1 MSFFVFFLP
10 SFLPSCFGSV
20 VIWRLTRADRGMQT
34 VWVFG
39 NSSEVLDR
47 VPRPEVEGY
56 LTYGGSVNG
65 NESHYP
71 EVVHFDDLWAQEQ

>member
-1 MSFFVFFLP
+1 M
-10 SFLPSCFGSV
+10 
-20 VIWRLTRADRGMQT
+20 
-34 VWVFG
+34 G
-39 NSSEVLDR
+39 NSTEVLGQ

-71 EVVHFDDLWAQEQ
+71 EVVDFFPLWPENQ